1 MFKQVWQK
9 KISFLFVWVFLVNAL
24 LPSLVQAS
32 VHSLSQISAQSESST
47 KILIC
52 TAQGYKWVDI
62 SELENTDQSEQPKQ
76 HFECP
81 LCYSALQ
88 PLAVPQPDAE
98 IRLPL
103 PSHVHKVN
111 YRLELKSR
119 QKQNHFLLT
128 TSKRGPPSFA

>member
-1 MFKQVWQK
+1 MCKQVWFK
-9 KISFLFVWVFLVNAL
+9 KVSFLFVWVFLVNAL

-32 VHSLSQISAQSESST
+32 VYSLSQTTSQSESST

-52 TAQGYKWVDI
+52 TAQGYKWIDI
-62 SELENTDQSEQPKQ
+62 SELENTDQSERPKQ

-81 LCYSALQ
+81 LCYSAAQ
-88 PLAVPQPDAE
+88 PVAILQPDAE
-98 IRLPL
+98 VRLPL
-103 PSHVHKVN
+103 PSHVQKVN

-128 TSKRGPPSFA
+128 TLKRGPPLFA

>member
-32 VHSLSQISAQSESST
+32 VHSLSQTSAQSESST